1 MRRLL
6 ANTFHRLG
14 NWLQPKAVPQAPTE
28 QQWSGTQYVDAYK
41 RNRQPTPNELKAEL
55 KNTAWACISL
65 NSAVCANHPPQ
76 HCVLTDT
83 GDARAKCKTKALTA
97 KAEDKL
103 RRARNLPPR
112 ITKAATIEQVIEH
125 PLNTL
130 LANCNPVHNAFDLWE
145 LTTLYQEVLERP
157 VFLFDH
163 S

>member
-14 NWLQPKAVPQAPTE
+14 NWLQPKAVPQALTG

-41 RNRQPTPNELKAEL
+41 RNRQPTPNELMAEL
-55 KNTAWACISL
+55 KNTAWVCISL
-65 NSAVCANHPPQ
+65 NSAVCANNPPQ
-76 HCVLTDT
+76 LYVLTDT
-83 GDARAKCKTKALTA
+83 GDARAKCKTKALSA

-103 RRARNLPPR
+103 RRARRLPPR

-125 PLNTL
+125 PLNAL
-130 LANCNPVHNAFDLWE
+130 LAHLDTHARLHRRATGNRAV
-145 LTTLYQEVLERP
+145 V
-157 VFLFDH
+157 